1 MPDHDGGALGFG
13 LGLNL
18 RHLGTTGDQD
28 PSHLCLWGTESGNPA
43 TIRGLKGPRPRL
55 FCTLAA
61 VVRDEME
68 AKEMGLAGMAFSMIS
83 IAAGAV
89 MYWAVTSQGH
99 GFRLSTVGVILM
111 VVGAVGLVIST
122 VIFAMSRRPA
132 GSRDRT
138 YDKQVTDTAGRT
150 AEVHEEVHH

>member
-1 MPDHDGGALGFG
+1 
-13 LGLNL
+13 
-18 RHLGTTGDQD
+18 
-28 PSHLCLWGTESGNPA
+28 
-43 TIRGLKGPRPRL
+43 
-55 FCTLAA
+55 
-61 VVRDEME
+61 
-68 AKEMGLAGMAFSMIS
+68 MGLAGMVFSMIS

-122 VIFAMSRRPA
+122 VIFATSRRPV
-132 GSRDRT
+132 GGRDRT

-150 AEVHEEVHH
+150 SEVHEEVH